1 VLNWLV
7 KDLVPREGT
16 TVRVNQTAPGLQ
28 DGLRP
33 VLLIV
38 NGVEKS
44 AAIIDVA
51 TPFENRFA
59 AFEASRNEKR
69 AKYGH
74 IGKHNRSE
82 MVEVLGPNEALPY
95 YIHTWSYR

>member
-1 VLNWLV
+1 
-7 KDLVPREGT
+7 
-16 TVRVNQTAPGLQ
+16 
-28 DGLRP
+28 
-33 VLLIV
+33 V

-59 AFEASRNEKR
+59 AFEASRNDKR

-74 IGKHNRSE
+74 MADHYRRQGYNVVVDAFVVGALGGWEPANERINNRLR
-82 MVEVLGPNEALPY
+82 LGSHHCRL
-95 YIHTWSYR
+95 IRHLM